1 MLNNQTAVVTGA
13 ARGIGRQIAFKLAD
27 NGANIIVADIKTEAP
42 EGKEPTD
49 ALIDADETRGEF
61 VETDITDSS
70 DVTHLFN
77 YVDDE
82 FDGLDLLVNNAGVHS
97 VDAPVLELDRE
108 DWEQIME
115 VNLTGTFLCV
125 KAALPGLVEGET
137 GAIINISSIAG
148 VKGSEGVPAYCSSK
162 AGMANFAR
170 QLAADYGQHGVRAN
184 AVLPGVIDT
193 AMTEEFCDTKKGQR
207 MITGIPDGRI
217 GDPEDV
223 ADAVLFL
230 ASDLASY
237 INGHALVVD
246 GGLSARYY

>member
-108 DWEQIME
+108 DD
-115 VNLTGTFLCV
+115 
-125 KAALPGLVEGET
+125 LVIFEGKREAET
-137 GAIINISSIAG
+137 AIRLDLIEN
-148 VKGSEGVPAYCSSK
+148 
-162 AGMANFAR
+162 
-170 QLAADYGQHGVRAN
+170 
-184 AVLPGVIDT
+184 
-193 AMTEEFCDTKKGQR
+193 
-207 MITGIPDGRI
+207 
-217 GDPEDV
+217 GDVVFTTNPCPVQVV
-223 ADAVLFL
+223 A
-230 ASDLASY
+230 
-237 INGHALVVD
+237 
-246 GGLSARYY
+246 